1 MDMDSEQLISFVNTV
16 VFHETQRHLR
26 DVEVFILK
34 GAWNGHTYEDIAE
47 RHSYTARY
55 LSQDIGPKFW
65 KFLSIVFKEEI
76 KKSNFRTSLER
87 HFINFISQNAS
98 LSNVQ
103 SDKNLNDQ
111 NIPITRKSLGSN
123 MQIEGK
129 TKAQC
134 DWGEAPDIAQFLV
147 REPELKSIDLILNPT
162 QAPSSN
168 HRCRLM
174 SLLGMAGIGKTGLLR
189 QVAQRLSTQFDFII
203 WRSLRNTPEASSILK
218 DWLQFLCP
226 DTELPQSATFSQ
238 QILHV
243 LDYLRQYR
251 CLLILDNFDSV
262 LEPGSSSGA
271 YQPHFEEYGILLRHL
286 ADADHQSCL
295 LLTSRIRPKGLMQRE
310 GSTLPVRSFGVPGLQ
325 SQAIAEIFKLKGC
338 HGFEQGMVE
347 DLTTYYGG
355 NPLFL
360 NNFAAM
366 VQELE
371 GGNIADF
378 LSHLKLAR
386 LHFSE
391 ADTSLHQQMS
401 HLATFEKQL
410 MGHIASCSDGMTL
423 PLLINALPK
432 VPKHVLV
439 AGVQSLL
446 RRSLIAQKGQT
457 WLMQPYIKDYTQE
470 YFRMELNRNKQGE
483 AQLFLSTYNMPEA
496 S

>member
-1 MDMDSEQLISFVNTV
+1 
-16 VFHETQRHLR
+16 
-26 DVEVFILK
+26 
-34 GAWNGHTYEDIAE
+34 
-47 RHSYTARY
+47 
-55 LSQDIGPKFW
+55 
-65 KFLSIVFKEEI
+65 
-76 KKSNFRTSLER
+76 
-87 HFINFISQNAS
+87 
-98 LSNVQ
+98 
-103 SDKNLNDQ
+103 
-111 NIPITRKSLGSN
+111 
-123 MQIEGK
+123 
-129 TKAQC
+129 
-134 DWGEAPDIAQFLV
+134 
-147 REPELKSIDLILNPT
+147 
-162 QAPSSN
+162 
-168 HRCRLM
+168 M
-174 SLLGMAGIGKTGLLR
+174 SLLGMVGIGKTVLLR
-189 QVAQRLSTQFDFII
+189 QIAQRLSPQFDFVI
-203 WRSLRNTPEASSILK
+203 WRSLRNTPEAYSILK

-226 DTELPQSATFSQ
+226 DAELPQSTTFTQ
-238 QILHV
+238 KILRV

-295 LLTSRIRPKGLMQRE
+295 FLTSRVRPKGLMQRE
-310 GSTLPVRSFGVPGLQ
+310 GSTLPVRSFGVPGLP

-338 HGFEQGMVE
+338 HGFEQSMVE

-386 LHFSE
+386 FHWSE
-391 ADTSLHQQMS
+391 ADTLLHQQLS
-401 HLATFEKQL
+401 HLPTFEKQL
-410 MGHIASCSDGMTL
+410 MSHIASRSDSMTL

-446 RRSLIAQKGQT
+446 RRSLIEQRGQT
-457 WLMQPYIKDYTQE
+457 WLMQPYIKDYIQE
-470 YFRMELNRNKQGE
+470 HFMTELNRNKQGQ